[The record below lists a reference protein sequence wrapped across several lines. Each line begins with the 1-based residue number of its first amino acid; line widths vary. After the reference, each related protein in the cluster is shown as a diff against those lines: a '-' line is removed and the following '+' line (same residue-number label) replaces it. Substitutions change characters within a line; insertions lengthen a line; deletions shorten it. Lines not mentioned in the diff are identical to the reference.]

1 MRNCN
6 KSAQSCQFDAVV
18 VNGANAKAVN
28 LTVVSC
34 GSVQYTYSGS
44 GDDKSPSYG
53 LYVVSGQAVNCV
65 VADVW
70 EDGDPAVNRAWGGA
84 SARFLNCATDTDAA
98 INDTC
103 VAITTATFKSFA
115 SGDYRPASG
124 GLLVDTGAE
133 VQGFASLV
141 DLGGNPRVVGK
152 HIDVG
157 CYECQSVPGLM
168 IFVR

>member
-1 MRNCN
+1 
-6 KSAQSCQFDAVV
+6 
-18 VNGANAKAVN
+18 
-28 LTVVSC
+28 
-34 GSVQYTYSGS
+34 
-44 GDDKSPSYG
+44 
-53 LYVVSGQAVNCV
+53 
-65 VADVW
+65 
-70 EDGDPAVNRAWGGA
+70 
-84 SARFLNCATDTDAA
+84 
-98 INDTC
+98 
-103 VAITTATFKSFA
+103 FA